1 MKSILSAVTFSVAV
15 LAITFG
21 LSGFAGMNA
30 IAPAPA
36 SSHASSFIL
45 TTGPGPQN

>member
-36 SSHASSFIL
+36 SSHASFIFN
-45 TTGPGPQN
+45 TNPGPQN

>member
-1 MKSILSAVTFSVAV
+1 MKSILSAVTFSVVA

-30 IAPAPA
+30 IAPTPA
-36 SSHASSFIL
+36 STHASSFIL
-45 TTGPGPQN
+45 ITAPQPQN